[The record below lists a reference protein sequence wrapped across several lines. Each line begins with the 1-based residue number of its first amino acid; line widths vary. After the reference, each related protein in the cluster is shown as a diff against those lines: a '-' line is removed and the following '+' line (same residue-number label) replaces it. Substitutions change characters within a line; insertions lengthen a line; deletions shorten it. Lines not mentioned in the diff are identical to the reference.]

1 MIPRFVQ
8 YARSHRLRRF
18 SIHFQLVLCLLFR
31 VLLRTLY
38 AGKSYNRQY
47 CISSSRFIFELFSK
61 VDQDWQVFFI
71 NFSSQHLQNKK
82 YKFKHK
88 TPADNCPPPLL
99 LKRYLGFLFIIQ
111 LQGKHVLSVG
121 TGNTYLNISSIADSC
136 TKYLGPENICKY
148 NTYLF
153 QIPDIRKKGFPLH
166 PFFVFIITGI
176 FLII

>member
-8 YARSHRLRRF
+8 YARSHRLSRF
-18 SIHFQLVLCLLFR
+18 SIHFQLVLSLLFR

-71 NFSSQHLQNKK
+71 NFLLSI
-82 YKFKHK
+82 YKIKN
-88 TPADNCPPPLL
+88 TNSNTRPLLTIVPPPLL

-166 PFFVFIITGI
+166 PYFVFIITGI